1 MKAVLLLFTL
11 FLSSAVFPAQTAA
24 PGAPK
29 AADDISGMYSFLKD
43 GEFLQVTVED
53 QGAVTGF
60 ISRYG
65 DADSDRGAFLNQ
77 FFKSGKLDGNKL
89 NFTTEVVHAVS
100 FDFSGTVE
108 RSQGKNEGEEGYHIL
123 RGTLTENRID
133 ANKKTTQSRRDVTF
147 KSFPRD
153 MENSPAKRD

>member
-1 MKAVLLLFTL
+1 MA
-11 FLSSAVFPAQTAA
+11 AQTAA
-24 PGAPK
+24 PDTPK
-29 AADDISGMYSFLKD
+29 PADNISGMYSFLKD
-43 GEFLQVTVED
+43 GEFVQVTVED
-53 QGAVTGF
+53 QGLVTGF

-65 DADSDRGAFLNQ
+65 DSDSDRGAFLNQ

-108 RSQGKNEGEEGYHIL
+108 RAQGKIEGEEGYHVL
-123 RGTLTENRID
+123 RGTLTENHID
-133 ANKKTTQSRRDVTF
+133 ADKKLTQTRRDVIL

-153 MENSPAKRD
+153 MEAAPAKRD